1 MVRKTDWKMFA
12 NSWTWQTVM
21 FISYNPRF
29 RAGIK
34 KATSNEIAF
43 IFKSLQIIF
52 LIQVQQ

>member
-1 MVRKTDWKMFA
+1 MVRKTVWKMFI
-12 NSWTWQTVM
+12 NSWAWQTVM
-21 FISYNPRF
+21 FIFYNLRF
-29 RAGIK
+29 LAGIK